1 MKSKLL
7 LDICVAVCWS
17 NAIIDVCEIGIF
29 YSACIQYIETIRN
42 YCGLES
48 AHNVRKETNRTDP
61 ASNCF
66 LCEREKKRSRT
77 NTKMKINNFARE
89 NVLRVDVKQQKNTRT
104 HAKMATTTKSYTIY
118 IDWSP
123 HCNLIYIVNTWHC
136 SLFLH
141 SFIPPKKKSH
151 HIWTQ
156 RKKDTSRFLQFVS
169 LYDID
174 RQSLFMCLFLCDVLP
189 FDRMPFPILVDVF
202 FCFTGLVSIKCLFK

>member
-89 NVLRVDVKQQKNTRT
+89 NVLRVDVKQQKNTQT

-141 SFIPPKKKSH
+141 SFIPPKKKITPHLNPTKKRHIQISSICFVVRHRQTIAVYVSVFVRCSAIRSH
-151 HIWTQ
+151 AISNFGRRFFLFHWT
-156 RKKDTSRFLQFVS
+156 R
-169 LYDID
+169 ID
-174 RQSLFMCLFLCDVLP
+174 
-189 FDRMPFPILVDVF
+189 
-202 FCFTGLVSIKCLFK
+202 